1 MRTTLTLLVLALFG
15 LRAGAV
21 TTTQAWSA
29 ELATQPE
36 LAALSTQLT
45 NFTAEDFLELSP
57 KQVREMTGEKLGVKG
72 TLALKA
78 AQKAVKQ
85 QMNAA
90 SGQRAA
96 DFPKGGYI
104 VLVIFGLGFIPM
116 GIMDDWQ
123 GNNWWLNLI
132 LSFLCWLPGVIHG
145 LIKMKDYY

>member
-1 MRTTLTLLVLALFG
+1 MKSVLTLLVALLCSLG
-15 LRAGAV
+15 ARAV

-45 NFTAEDFLELSP
+45 NFSAEDFLELTP
-57 KQVREMTGEKLGVKG
+57 KEVRAMTGEKLGVKG

-85 QMNAA
+85 QMRVAN
-90 SGQRAA
+90 GQLAT
-96 DFPKGGYI
+96 DIPKGLYVVGA
-104 VLVIFGLGFIPM
+104 IFGFAWLLM
-116 GIMDDWQ
+116 GLMDDFQ

-132 LSFLCWLPGVIHG
+132 LYFLCFIPGLVHA